1 MPIVDMPLEEL
12 KIYQG
17 RNPKPDDFDA
27 YWDKALA
34 EMRAVD
40 PQVELKEAAFTA
52 PGTQCYDMYFT
63 GVNGARVYAKCLK
76 PTKSS
81 GKMPAVLHFHGYTS
95 SSSDWTSYLPYVL
108 AGFSVF
114 ALDCRGQG
122 GKSEDVG
129 GVVGNTHHGHIVR
142 GLDED
147 DPQKLLFRDIF
158 LDTAELAKIVME
170 MDDIDETRVG
180 AMGGSQGGAL
190 TIACSALEPR
200 ICRAAPQYPFLCD
213 YKRVWEMDLAEGA
226 YGELKEYFRHFD
238 PRHERE
244 DEIFTR
250 LGYIDLQYLAPRIRA
265 KVMMATGLMDTTCP
279 PSTQFAAFNK
289 MTCEKKSVIYPDFG
303 HEDLYGFSDMKYLFM
318 MEMMEKIDK

>member
-1 MPIVDMPLEEL
+1 MPIIDMPLEEL
-12 KIYQG
+12 KVYQG

-40 PQVELKEAAFTA
+40 PQVELKETAFTA
-52 PGTQCYDMYFT
+52 PGAQCYDMYFT
-63 GVNGARVYAKCLK
+63 GVNGARVYAKYLK
-76 PTKSS
+76 PAQSS
-81 GKMPAVLHFHGYTS
+81 GKMPAVLHFHGYTAS
-95 SSSDWTSYLPYVL
+95 SGDWAGYLPYVL

-129 GVVGNTHHGHIVR
+129 GVVGNTHHGHIIR
-142 GLDED
+142 GLDEE
-147 DPQKLLFRDIF
+147 DPHKLLFRDIF

-180 AMGGSQGGAL
+180 AYGGSQGGAL

-200 ICRAAPQYPFLCD
+200 ICRAAPAYPFLCD
-213 YKRVWEMDLAEGA
+213 YKRVWEMDMAERA
-226 YGELKEYFRHFD
+226 YAELKEYFRHFD

-244 DEIFTR
+244 DAIFTR
-250 LGYIDLQYLAPRIRA
+250 LGYIDLQFLAPRIRA
-265 KVMMATGLMDTTCP
+265 KVMMGTGLMDTTCP
-279 PSTQFAAFNK
+279 ASTQFAAFNK

-303 HEDLYGFSDMKYLFM
+303 HENLPGFSDMTYMFM
-318 MEMMEKIDK
+318 TEMAQQ

>member
-12 KIYQG
+12 KVYQG

-27 YWDKALA
+27 YWDRALA

-40 PQVELKEAAFTA
+40 PQVELKKAAFTA
-52 PGTQCYDMYFT
+52 PGALCYDMYFT

-76 PTKSS
+76 PAHSS
-81 GKMPAVLHFHGYTS
+81 GKMPAMLHFHGYTA
-95 SSSDWTSYLPYVL
+95 SSSDWTEYLPYVL

-129 GVVGNTHHGHIVR
+129 GVVGNTHHGHIIR
-142 GLDED
+142 GLDEE

-158 LDTAELAKIVME
+158 LDTAQLAKIVME

-180 AMGGSQGGAL
+180 AYGGSQGGAL

-200 ICRAAPQYPFLCD
+200 ICRAAPAYPFLCD

-226 YGELKEYFRHFD
+226 YAELKEYFRRFD

-244 DEIFTR
+244 DAIFTR

-265 KVMMATGLMDTTCP
+265 KVMMGTGLMDTTCP
-279 PSTQFAAFNK
+279 ASTQFAAFNK

-303 HEDLYGFSDMKYLFM
+303 HEGLPGFSDMTYMFM
-318 MEMMEKIDK
+318 TEMAQQ